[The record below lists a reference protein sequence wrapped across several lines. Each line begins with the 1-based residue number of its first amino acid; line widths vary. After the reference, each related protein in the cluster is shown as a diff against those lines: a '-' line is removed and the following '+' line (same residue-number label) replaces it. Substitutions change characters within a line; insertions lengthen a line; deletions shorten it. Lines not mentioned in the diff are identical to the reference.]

1 MGRRSAFIRAAQA
14 SRARCYSPRQRL
26 RSRAAKEDTLE
37 RGTLKGFEQGQ
48 GEEVEQAQQMA
59 APPEPGSPAG
69 PAPVEPGPAAQP
81 PEAGMQG
88 PAPEMGSAAPR
99 PTMSRQD
106 VYVRPMRAGKP
117 L

>member
-1 MGRRSAFIRAAQA
+1 MGRRSASIRAAQA

-48 GEEVEQAQQMA
+48 GAEVEQAQQMA
-59 APPEPGSPAG
+59 MPPEPGSPEG
-69 PAPVEPGPAAQP
+69 PEPVEPGPAA
-81 PEAGMQG
+81 EAGMQG
-88 PAPEMGSAAPR
+88 PAPELGSAAPR

-106 VYVRPMRAGKP
+106 VYVRPMR
-117 L
+117 